1 MKWPKLLQAPNKKR
15 RSYREKVSAEMDFSY
30 QVHKILKWD
39 NYFGKSCK
47 KSRKNNSKVQSNMIK
62 AVKTKTHR
70 ANEKHKVN
78 SIEIDVK

>member
-15 RSYREKVSAEMDFSY
+15 RLYREKVSAEMVFLY

-47 KSRKNNSKVQSNMIK
+47 KSLKNNSKVQSNMIK
-62 AVKTKTHR
+62 GVKTKTHR
-70 ANEKHKVN
+70 ANENHKV
-78 SIEIDVK
+78 KK